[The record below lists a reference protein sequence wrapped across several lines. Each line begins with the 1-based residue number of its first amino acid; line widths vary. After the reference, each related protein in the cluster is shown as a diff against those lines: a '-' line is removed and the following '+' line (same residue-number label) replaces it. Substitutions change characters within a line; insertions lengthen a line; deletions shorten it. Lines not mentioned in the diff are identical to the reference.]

1 MSVTT
6 ITSPAAARK
15 PVTTARQTSPS
26 TPPVRFGFT
35 PAFDGIRAIAVTIVV
50 FFHLGWGNLAAGGHT
65 GVAVFFVLSGLLIT
79 SGLLHHGSAG
89 TLSFSDFLMRR
100 AARLLPVFVL
110 VVAVVTAVSVSGL
123 GRWLSAQAADPD
135 LILVSALYA
144 LTQTSNIALASDQTL
159 AFELV
164 PTWSLATEQQFYL
177 VWPLVILACVWL
189 AKRTSVAIL
198 VGTIAAVG
206 ACAAFVWTVMLIGAQ
221 VSMSRLTFSPEVACG
236 FVLVGALGACMWR
249 HDTIRRWCAAT
260 PTSIV
265 LVAAAVVVWALW
277 GGQIGPV
284 TMTVHGYG
292 APVIAV
298 CTIIVL
304 LAVLAGAG
312 GPLRD
317 VLSMSMLVWLGARSY
332 ALYLVHVPMLVWAGG
347 GETSMA
353 VKCGVVAVSVVLAA
367 ACYRW
372 VERPA
377 GKNINLWWGSRRARS
392 TNVATA
398 L

>member
-6 ITSPAAARK
+6 ITSPVTARK
-15 PVTTARQTSPS
+15 PVTANPQASPS

-35 PAFDGIRAIAVTIVV
+35 PAFDGIRAVAVTIVV
-50 FFHLGWGNLAAGGHT
+50 FFHLGWGHIAAGGHT

-79 SGLLHHGSAG
+79 SGLLQHGTDG
-89 TLSFSDFLMRR
+89 KLSISDFLMRR

-110 VVAVVTAVSVSGL
+110 VVAVVMVVSVSGL
-123 GRWLSAQAADPD
+123 GRWLSDQAADSD
-135 LILVSALYA
+135 LVLVSALYA
-144 LTQTSNIALASDQTL
+144 LTQTSNIALANDQTL

-177 VWPLVILACVWL
+177 VWPLVILGCVWL
-189 AKRTSVAIL
+189 AKRTSVAVL

-206 ACAAFVWTVMLIGAQ
+206 ACAAFVWTVVLIGGQA
-221 VSMSRLTFSPEVACG
+221 STSRLTFSPEVACG

-249 HDTIRRWCAAT
+249 HDTIRRWCVAM
-260 PTSIV
+260 PTSV
-265 LVAAAVVVWALW
+265 VVVAAAVLVWALW
-277 GGQIGPV
+277 GGQLGPV

-298 CTIIVL
+298 CTVVVL
-304 LAVLAGAG
+304 LAVVAGAG
-312 GPLRD
+312 GPLRG
-317 VLSMSMLVWLGARSY
+317 VLSMSVLVWLGARSY
-332 ALYLVHVPMLVWAGG
+332 AVYLVHVPLLVWAGG
-347 GETSMA
+347 GEASVA
-353 VKCGVVAVSVVLAA
+353 VKCGVVAGSVLVAA

-377 GKNINLWWGSRRARS
+377 GKKINTWWGNRQTRS
-392 TNVATA
+392 ANVPAA